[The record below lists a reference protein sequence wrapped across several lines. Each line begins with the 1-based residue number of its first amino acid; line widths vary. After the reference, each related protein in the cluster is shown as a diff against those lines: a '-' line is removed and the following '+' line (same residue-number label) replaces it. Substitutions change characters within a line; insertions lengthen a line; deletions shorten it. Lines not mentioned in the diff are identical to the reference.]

1 MSTDDIT
8 DDLTRNTQNAPV
20 ELVTRS
26 FFFVCA
32 VLSIVTTVGIILLL
46 VTEAMK
52 FFSVT
57 APLMGFE
64 GQTASIVEFL
74 TGTTW
79 QVNAGKFG
87 VLALVSATVLITFG
101 SALIA
106 IPFGVATA
114 IYLSEYADPRHR
126 DVLKPALEVLA
137 GIPTVVYGFFALI
150 YITPAIQT
158 VLPDTGTFNLISASI
173 VVGIMII
180 PMVASIS
187 EDAMSAVP
195 DDLRQAGYGMGA
207 TKFDVS
213 TGIVVPA
220 ALSGIFSS
228 FILALSRAIGE
239 TMAVTVAAGA
249 QARYLNP
256 FPVFEFLNGNAPLP
270 VNVAVYQEGALPMTA
285 AMVQL
290 LTGDI
295 EGGGL
300 EYRSL
305 FAIGL
310 TLFVITL
317 VMNIV
322 SDYIAQK
329 YREEY

>member
-8 DDLTRNTQNAPV
+8 NDLTRNTENAPQ
-20 ELVTRS
+20 ELLTRS
-26 FFFVCA
+26 FFFLCA
-32 VLSIVTTVGIILLL
+32 ALSIVTTVSIILLL
-46 VTEAMK
+46 VTEAAK
-52 FFSVT
+52 FFTVT
-57 APLMGFE
+57 APLMGIE
-64 GQTASIVEFL
+64 GPTASVVDFL

-79 QVNAGKFG
+79 EINNNEFG
-87 VLALVSATVLITFG
+87 VLALVSATLMITIG
-101 SALIA
+101 SAVVAL
-106 IPFGVATA
+106 PLGVATA
-114 IYLSEYADPRHR
+114 IYLSEYANPRHR
-126 DVLKPALEVLA
+126 AVLKPALEVLA

-158 VLPDTGTFNLISASI
+158 VLPGAGTFNLISASL

-195 DDLRQAGYGMGA
+195 DELRQAGYGMGA

-239 TMAVTVAAGA
+239 TMAVTVAAGSRA
-249 QARYLNP
+249 QFLNP
-256 FPVFEFLNGNAPLP
+256 LNPA
-270 VNVAVYQEGALPMTA
+270 AYQEGALPMTA

-290 LTGDI
+290 LLGDI
-295 EGGGL
+295 TGGGIA
-300 EYRSL
+300 YRSL

-317 VMNIV
+317 VMNVI
-322 SDYIAQK
+322 SDYVAQR

>member
-8 DDLTRNTQNAPV
+8 DDLTRNTENAPQ
-20 ELVTRS
+20 ELLTRS
-26 FFFVCA
+26 FFFLCA
-32 VLSIVTTVGIILLL
+32 ALSIVTTVSIVLLL
-46 VTEAMK
+46 VTEAAK

-57 APLMGFE
+57 APLMGIE
-64 GQTASIVEFL
+64 GPTASIVDFL

-79 QVNAGKFG
+79 QINNNEFG
-87 VLALVSATVLITFG
+87 VLALVSATVMITIG
-101 SALIA
+101 SAIVA
-106 IPFGVATA
+106 IPLGVATA

-126 DVLKPALEVLA
+126 AVLQPALEVLA

-150 YITPAIQT
+150 YITPAIRT
-158 VLPDTGTFNLISASI
+158 VLPGTGTFNLISASI

-195 DDLRQAGYGMGA
+195 DELRQAGYGMGA

-239 TMAVTVAAGA
+239 TMAVTVAAGS
-249 QARYLNP
+249 QARFLNP
-256 FPVFEFLNGNAPLP
+256 INPA
-270 VNVAVYQEGALPMTA
+270 AYQEGALPMTA

-290 LTGDI
+290 LLGDI
-295 EGGGL
+295 TGGGL
-300 EYRSL
+300 AYRSL

-317 VMNIV
+317 AMNVI
-322 SDYIAQK
+322 SDFVARR